1 MKRGHQRA
9 VAWRQA
15 APVLG
20 ALGVVIVLLVGV
32 LSRIEVHTDMLAFLP
47 AGETTAARLVLREAR
62 EGSATGLILIGIDG
76 APVAELARISRA
88 VAGGLTRSGLF
99 AVVAGGQAAISE
111 QDEALLFAHR
121 YLLSPTTSEA
131 AFTVP
136 ALHAD
141 LERLLGQLRSSAAPL
156 AVRYGLPDP
165 PGAFLAAM
173 GSWIGASR
181 IRTIDG
187 AWFAPGRDRVL
198 LLARTRAGG
207 MDVSGQEAASA
218 AIERAFATANPGRAR
233 LLEAGPAVFARD
245 AARAMRTD
253 VHRIAIVST
262 LLVILLLWWRFRSPL
277 VIAAIAVPVVSS
289 IAVAALVVQIVFG
302 AVHGVALGF
311 GVTMLGVSVDY
322 PVLMIGHRKSGET
335 AAATRARIGPA
346 FILAVVTATLGLT
359 AMVFSGFPGL
369 SQLGVF
375 SAIGLITAAMVTW
388 FVLPPLVVAAN
399 LAPVAAGSAAWLGR
413 IESLRRWRLVGLLPV
428 VLAAGWL
435 AARGGPAWEDD
446 LESLSPVPAASRA
459 LDAELRGELGAP
471 DVGQLVVVQGKD
483 DQAVLRRQ
491 EALIPLL
498 DHLKAEGLI
507 DGADLAARLLPSA
520 TTQEAR
526 RAALPDPDVLA
537 ERLDVATD
545 GLPFRPTAFGAFVAA
560 VRASRSMA
568 PLLPADLSGTPFGAR
583 LTPLLFARDA
593 AWQGPIAL
601 QGVRN
606 PARLAVALAAGGVL
620 TDGVA
625 THGEADPG
633 LVGSP
638 AAARNA
644 AIYVDMRAELSH
656 ILSGYTA
663 RAWRWLGWSGVLVL
677 AALALGLHAPARVL
691 RVLGSVVAA
700 MLVTVAVLT
709 LLGTRLSLIHLVALQ
724 LVAGVGLDYALF
736 FARRQLDAEERART
750 LRTLVTCNAMTLL
763 TFGMLAACQT
773 PLLRDIG
780 MTVACGAVSAM
791 GFAFLFAGERPATG
805 VPRTGSNERFG

>member
-1 MKRGHQRA
+1 MKGGHRRA
-9 VAWRQA
+9 DAWRQA

-20 ALGVVIVLLVGV
+20 ALGVAIVLLLGV
-32 LSRIEVHTDMLAFLP
+32 LSRITVRTDMLAFLP
-47 AGETTAARLVLREAR
+47 AGETPAARLVLREAR
-62 EGSATGLILIGIDG
+62 QGSATGLILIGIDG
-76 APVAELARISRA
+76 APVAELARISRS

-99 AVVAGGQAAISE
+99 AVVAGSQAAISE
-111 QDEALLFAHR
+111 QDEAMLFAHR
-121 YLLSPTTSEA
+121 YLLSPATTEA

-141 LERLLGQLRSSAAPL
+141 LQRVLSQLRSSAAPL
-156 AVRYGLPDP
+156 AVRYGLADP

-173 GSWIGASR
+173 GSWIGSGQV
-181 IRTIDG
+181 RTIDG
-187 AWFAPGRDRVL
+187 AWFAADRDRAL
-198 LLARTRAGG
+198 LLARTRVGG
-207 MDVSGQEAASA
+207 MDVPGQEAASA
-218 AIERAFATANPGRAR
+218 AIERAFAAARPGAAR

-245 AARAMRTD
+245 AARAMQAD
-253 VHRIAIVST
+253 VHRIAIVSS

-289 IAVAALVVQIVFG
+289 IAVAALAVQVVFG
-302 AVHGVALGF
+302 MVHGVALGF
-311 GVTMLGVSVDY
+311 GITMLGVSVDY
-322 PVLMIGHRKSGET
+322 PVLMIGHRKSGEA

-346 FILAVVTATLGLT
+346 FIMAVITATLGLT

-375 SAIGLITAAMVTW
+375 SAVGLMTAAVVTW
-388 FVLPPLVVAAN
+388 FVLPRLVVAAN
-399 LAPVAAGSAAWLGR
+399 LAPAAPGSTAWLGR
-413 IESLRRWRLVGLLPV
+413 IEALRRWRLVGLLPV

-435 AARGGPAWEDD
+435 IARGGPAWEDD
-446 LESLSPVPAASRA
+446 LQNLSPVPAASRA
-459 LDAELRGELGAP
+459 LDAALRADLGAP
-471 DVGQLVVVQGKD
+471 DVSQLVVVRGD
-483 DQAVLRRQ
+483 DAQAVLRRQ

-498 DHLKAEGLI
+498 DHLKADGLI
-507 DGADLAARLLPSA
+507 RGAELAAGLLPSA
-520 TTQEAR
+520 ATQQAR
-526 RAALPDPDVLA
+526 RAALPDPDALA
-537 ERLDVATD
+537 ARLDAAMA
-545 GLPFRPTAFGAFVAA
+545 GLPFRPTAFDAFVAA

-568 PLLPADLSGTPFGAR
+568 PLVPADLSGTPFGAR
-583 LTPLLFARDA
+583 LAPLLFARDGV
-593 AWQGPIAL
+593 WQGPIAL

-606 PARLAVALAAGGVL
+606 PASLAAALAAGGVA
-620 TDGVA
+620 TDLGPA
-625 THGEADPG
+625 
-633 LVGSP
+633 GSRTTAP
-638 AAARNA
+638 NA

-656 ILSGYTA
+656 ILAGYTA

-677 AALALGLHAPARVL
+677 AALAVGLRAPARVL

-709 LLGTRLSLIHLVALQ
+709 LAGTRLSIIHLVALQ

-791 GFAFLFAGERPATG
+791 GFAFLFAGERPAAGAPPVTIA
-805 VPRTGSNERFG
+805 